1 MGTEL
6 VTLQHCMLLFGEVI
20 SDLRHITMEF
30 SDWMVNN
37 HPPWAV
43 YRTHMYISL
52 VGLNKHPV
60 VQHVG
65 VGKTWKRIMAKC
77 VMKVAGHEAKET
89 CRTDQLCGGIKG
101 VYKGSPII
109 CASCVRENAQKEDWV
124 LLLINTQNVFSVEN
138 RTEMLWAV

>member
-77 VMKVAGHEAKET
+77 VMKVAGHGLPRMTSRTGPCLPDILYSDRGHTAPLME
-89 CRTDQLCGGIKG
+89 CRSSG
-101 VYKGSPII
+101 Y
-109 CASCVRENAQKEDWV
+109 
-124 LLLINTQNVFSVEN
+124 
-138 RTEMLWAV
+138 